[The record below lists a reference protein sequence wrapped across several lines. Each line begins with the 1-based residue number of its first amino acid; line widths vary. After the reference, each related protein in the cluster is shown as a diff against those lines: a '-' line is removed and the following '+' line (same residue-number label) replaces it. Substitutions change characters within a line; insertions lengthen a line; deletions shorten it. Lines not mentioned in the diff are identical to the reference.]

1 MKNRLRLSI
10 IKTLPLFAVLSL
22 LIGKVVIVQAADQF
36 AWGGLNPSCF
46 SYPAVAMTPYD
57 RSIQADLYRMTHER
71 VYHNSNA
78 TGTILLYGPVHPWN
92 ESYGDGVNFKA
103 TFIDP
108 DGEDDTAQVIA
119 ELRFV
124 GPGGI
129 TFIAKLDSNDHAVA
143 TSDVQTMSTPVTWRH
158 LGYDEGYY
166 VVRIY
171 VTRTN
176 TGVVPAAFG
185 YNLCSAIW

>member
-1 MKNRLRLSI
+1 MKDRFRLSI
-10 IKTLPLFAVLSL
+10 IKTLPLFVMLSL
-22 LIGKVVIVQAADQF
+22 LIGKVAIVQAADQF

-92 ESYGDGVNFKA
+92 GYGDGVNFKA
-103 TFIDP
+103 TFKDP
-108 DGEDDTAQVIA
+108 DGEGHEAQVVA

-129 TFIAKLDSNDHAVA
+129 RIIAKLDSNDYALA
-143 TSDVQTMSTPVTWRH
+143 TSEVQTMTTGVTWDR
-158 LGYDEGYY
+158 LRYDEGYSEEK
-166 VVRIY
+166 RSPL
-171 VTRTN
+171 T
-176 TGVVPAAFG
+176 
-185 YNLCSAIW
+185 

>member
-1 MKNRLRLSI
+1 MKDRFRLSI
-10 IKTLPLFAVLSL
+10 IKTLSLFAMLSL
-22 LIGKVVIVQAADQF
+22 LIGKVAMVQAADQF

-78 TGTILLYGPVHPWN
+78 TGTILLYGPVLPWN
-92 ESYGDGVNFKA
+92 GFGDGVNFTA
-103 TFIDP
+103 TFTDP
-108 DGEDDTAQVIA
+108 DGDGHDAQVVA
-119 ELRFV
+119 ELRHR

-129 TFIAKLDSNDHAVA
+129 RIIAKLDSNDYALA
-143 TSDVQTMSTPVTWRH
+143 TTEVQTMTTGVTWDSLR
-158 LGYDEGYY
+158 YDEGYY

-171 VTRTN
+171 INRTN
-176 TGVVPAAFG
+176 TELVPAAFG